1 MWKRSILWSLND
13 TVCGLTCA
21 TGAGKRGRRIGENVK
36 WRKSPFPLSPVP
48 LSFSFPPLPLS
59 NGGYFNHLERF
70 SYDVEMKTRKQ
81 NRNNKRTEIE
91 RFDWF
96 IQRIQKH
103 VAFGW
108 ESVKGQPNG
117 GRRKIIN
124 KLVIVVTKSAPDVL
138 KPEWRLLVVVHV
150 FAMNL
155 WNAVFVFEFLGVIL
169 SFSFVFFQLLHF
181 VSRVNENPHACH
193 A

>member
-1 MWKRSILWSLND
+1 MWKRCILSEWYCLWFDLRNGCRQTWEKD
-13 TVCGLTCA
+13 GR
-21 TGAGKRGRRIGENVK
+21 KREMEIK
-36 WRKSPFPLSPVP
+36 PFPSLPNPS
-48 LSFSFPPLPLS
+48 SFLLS
-59 NGGYFNHLERF
+59 NGGYFNHLDRL
-70 SYDVEMKTRKQ
+70 SYDLEMKTRKR

-96 IQRIQKH
+96 IQLIQKH

-108 ESVKGQPNG
+108 ESVKGETDG

-124 KLVIVVTKSAPDVL
+124 KLVIVVTKSAPDLL

-155 WNAVFVFEFLGVIL
+155 WNAVFVLEFLSVIL
-169 SFSFVFFQLLHF
+169 LFSFVFSQLLHF
-181 VSRVNENPHACH
+181 VSWVNENPHTCH